1 MFQRLLLALDGSDSS
16 LRAADSALELAA
28 LLQASLDILS
38 VEETLP
44 RYVGATEAYAR
55 EHQAAV
61 MYFEQLHQ
69 PIRRRAAERGIQVR
83 STILS
88 GHEVQT
94 ILAYLTE
101 HACDCL
107 ILGAQGQS
115 SILRPFLG
123 STADKVIN
131 HAPCSVL
138 IVRAGAGKA
147 HIRRFLLAFDGSPL
161 SWKAFQESL
170 ALAQLQHASLHLLS
184 VATEP
189 KVPRSGSTGP
199 LSAVPTTTGPL
210 WSSYLQ
216 RMQER
221 ARAQA
226 QQAGVT
232 VEGTIRE
239 GPASG
244 SLIQAAQ
251 QDSYDLII
259 LGATGHEHPWSATLG
274 GTARKIANEAP
285 CSVLIVRLVHT
296 QHNVGHLMK
305 TDVATVTSQTPLPEV
320 VSQLVDQ
327 RIKLLVVVGKAQHVQ
342 GIITLGSLFAHDQ
355 VFQHLDLQ
363 RAAHTQHLGDYVS
376 QLFTPAQTAGEV
388 MNRQPLVVQDTA
400 TIEAAAHWM
409 DLHHVSRMPVV
420 NAEGKLVGMLDQA
433 DLLQYYTDIP
443 ASPGTPEE
451 SQEDLQPEQ
460 IQTVGDTTLLQVPLI
475 AHDTPLTEVL
485 PTVQTT
491 PLHRAIVI
499 DNDGKAIGVIADRDI
514 LATYGQTSHRNAF
527 VTIAS
532 RFALRL
538 PEGWTNPRT
547 ATGPL
552 TAQQGMRPRLLTV
565 MPSTSLAEALQV
577 MLTEHVKRL
586 VVVDDQQKPLG
597 LIDRQHVLR
606 TLLEKKRAG

>member
-1 MFQRLLLALDGSDSS
+1 MLQRLLLALDGSDSS

-44 RYVGATEAYAR
+44 RYVGATEAYTR

-69 PIRRRAAERGIQVR
+69 PIRRHAAERGIQVR

-94 ILAYLTE
+94 ILAYITE

-131 HAPCSVL
+131 HTPCSVL

-221 ARAQA
+221 ARIQA
-226 QQAGVT
+226 QQAGVKDL
-232 VEGTIRE
+232 
-239 GPASG
+239 PAV
-244 SLIQAAQ
+244 
-251 QDSYDLII
+251 
-259 LGATGHEHPWSATLG
+259 
-274 GTARKIANEAP
+274 
-285 CSVLIVRLVHT
+285 CSSR
-296 QHNVGHLMK
+296 
-305 TDVATVTSQTPLPEV
+305 
-320 VSQLVDQ
+320 QL
-327 RIKLLVVVGKAQHVQ
+327 
-342 GIITLGSLFAHDQ
+342 
-355 VFQHLDLQ
+355 
-363 RAAHTQHLGDYVS
+363 
-376 QLFTPAQTAGEV
+376 
-388 MNRQPLVVQDTA
+388 
-400 TIEAAAHWM
+400 
-409 DLHHVSRMPVV
+409 SR
-420 NAEGKLVGMLDQA
+420 
-433 DLLQYYTDIP
+433 
-443 ASPGTPEE
+443 
-451 SQEDLQPEQ
+451 
-460 IQTVGDTTLLQVPLI
+460 
-475 AHDTPLTEVL
+475 
-485 PTVQTT
+485 
-491 PLHRAIVI
+491 
-499 DNDGKAIGVIADRDI
+499 
-514 LATYGQTSHRNAF
+514 
-527 VTIAS
+527 
-532 RFALRL
+532 
-538 PEGWTNPRT
+538 
-547 ATGPL
+547 
-552 TAQQGMRPRLLTV
+552 TV
-565 MPSTSLAEALQV
+565 MT
-577 MLTEHVKRL
+577 
-586 VVVDDQQKPLG
+586 
-597 LIDRQHVLR
+597 
-606 TLLEKKRAG
+606 